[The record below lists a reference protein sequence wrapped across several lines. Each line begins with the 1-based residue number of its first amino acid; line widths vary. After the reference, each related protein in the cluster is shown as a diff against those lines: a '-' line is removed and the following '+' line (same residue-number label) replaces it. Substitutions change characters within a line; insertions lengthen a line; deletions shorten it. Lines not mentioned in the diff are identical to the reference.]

1 MKKEDADMGTSHQME
16 RLKNENERLKKLLKK
31 PKRTDDSWDFNWNGR
46 GSYEESRR
54 CFYGDFS

>member
-1 MKKEDADMGTSHQME
+1 MKKEDIDWDALHETE
-16 RLKNENERLKKLLKK
+16 RLKNENERLKSLLEES
-31 PKRTDDSWDFNWNGR
+31 KRADDSWDFKWDGR